1 VNECQTSAVIIYVMM
16 CGYDLI
22 HSRRSYEVLV
32 TLMMRA
38 GATYSAAT
46 DRIGSVELMNSY
58 DDNDEP
64 ALLLLV
70 SRSPRLLCLEILALV
85 IYSRFGW
92 WFAVHPSMP
101 VRSQS

>member
-1 VNECQTSAVIIYVMM
+1 VNECQTGAVIIYVMM

-46 DRIGSVELMNSY
+46 DRI
-58 DDNDEP
+58 
-64 ALLLLV
+64 
-70 SRSPRLLCLEILALV
+70 SRVNE
-85 IYSRFGW
+85 
-92 WFAVHPSMP
+92 
-101 VRSQS
+101 

>member
-1 VNECQTSAVIIYVMM
+1 
-16 CGYDLI
+16 
-22 HSRRSYEVLV
+22 
-32 TLMMRA
+32 
-38 GATYSAAT
+38 
-46 DRIGSVELMNSY
+46 MNSY

-64 ALLLLV
+64 ALLLLL

-92 WFAVHPSMP
+92 WFAVHISMP